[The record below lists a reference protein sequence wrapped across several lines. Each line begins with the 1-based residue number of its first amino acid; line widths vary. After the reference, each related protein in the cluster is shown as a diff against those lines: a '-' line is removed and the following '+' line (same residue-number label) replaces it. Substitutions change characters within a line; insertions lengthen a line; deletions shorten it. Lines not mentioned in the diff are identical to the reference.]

1 MTIFKTPRFLT
12 WLYPRR
18 TWGFSLSDNTVYLS
32 FDDGPTPLLTDWI
45 LDFLAEKEI
54 KATFF
59 CVGENIK
66 KHPKPFLKMKEHG
79 HPIGNHT
86 MRHEKGTSTPW
97 EVYKSSIDECA
108 SLVENNLFRPPYGR
122 INALQSRRLSHKY
135 RIVMWTWLSY
145 DYDKNIRVES
155 ILKSAKEKI
164 KAGDIL
170 VLHDNEKVESRL
182 KEILPE
188 LVAIIREKGLE
199 FGIIQ

>member
-12 WLYPRR
+12 WMYPRR
-18 TWGFSLSDNTVYLS
+18 TWGFSLAEKTVYLT
-32 FDDGPTPLLTDWI
+32 FDDGPTYQLSDWI
-45 LDFLAEKEI
+45 VDFLEHEKI

-59 CVGENIK
+59 CVGENIR
-66 KHPKPFLKMKEHG
+66 KHPHQFQKLKEQG
-79 HPIGNHT
+79 HQIGNHT
-86 MRHEKGTSTPW
+86 MRHEKGTKTPW

-108 SLVENNLFRPPYGR
+108 KLVGNNLFRPPYGR
-122 INALQSRRLSHKY
+122 INALQSRRLSQKY

-145 DYDKNIRVES
+145 DYDKNIRIDT

-164 KAGDIL
+164 KGGDIL

-188 LVAIIREKGLE
+188 LVSIIREKGLE
-199 FGIIQ
+199 FGIIE